1 MIAHTNF
8 MIDNAVSHA
17 KKQLE
22 VHAQKGAESSLSI
35 HEVAKLKDMVRLA
48 PKPKKSENESIFF
61 SFSRN

>member
-22 VHAQKGAESSLSI
+22 VHAEKGAESTLNI
-35 HEVAKLKDMVRLA
+35 IEVAKLMDIVRNE
-48 PKPKKSENESIFF
+48 PQPKKLENESIFF
-61 SFSRN
+61 RFSEN